1 MKRMILTLA
10 VAAGVLCGFQR
21 AGATPL
27 PAGTLTPIAV
37 GTGNLLPGSIIDSG
51 SDTLVTPKYT
61 ATVKYA
67 VYQETVGGFLDFI
80 YRVQNS
86 AVSKDALTRMTASD
100 FSAAQN
106 LNVFNDSTDALLL
119 FAQAGTVPA
128 TTATRSADGSVVGLN
143 FTALNPNTTS
153 LLLVLNTTNTSYNAG
168 TIGLLDSMGSSGPA
182 FAPSPE
188 PASLALLGS
197 CFAGLGCVGLLRL
210 RRRKTVTAAAV

>member
-27 PAGTLTPIAV
+27 PAGTPNPGLAV
-37 GTGNLLPGSIIDSG
+37 TTGTLLPGSIIASG
-51 SDTLVTPKYT
+51 SDTLVTPTYT

-67 VYQETVGGFLDFI
+67 VYKETVGGFLDFI

-86 AVSKDALTRMTASD
+86 AGSADPLSRMTESN

-106 LNVFNDSTDALLL
+106 LNVFNDSTDALLT
-119 FAQAGTVPA
+119 FAQAGTVSA
-128 TTATRSADGSVVGLN
+128 ITATRSSNGSVVGLN
-143 FTALNPNTTS
+143 FSTLNPGTTS
-153 LLLVLNTTNTSYNAG
+153 LLLVLDTTNTSYKPG
-168 TIGLLDSMGSSGPA
+168 TIGLLDANGSSGPG

-188 PASLALLGS
+188 PASLVLLGS
-197 CFAGLGCVGLLRL
+197 CFAGLCGMGLLRL
-210 RRRKTVTAAAV
+210 RRKTVPVV